1 MYVKK
6 IYNSI
11 RPVFLSFSLL
21 VLGLLFLSFT
31 YSGNDCP
38 QAAASPCEKQ
48 CFHNPV
54 AQPAVSMETTLE
66 KADPDQPEGSCVFIR
81 TRGTL
86 KSAIRHISL
95 TADNTPGF
103 PPIVRS
109 VDNTSGKTAIL
120 RPAYYNFLFRYT
132 LF

>member
-11 RPVFLSFSLL
+11 RPVFLSFSLA

-31 YSGNDCP
+31 YSGNECP
-38 QAAASPCEKQ
+38 QPDASPCEKP
-48 CFHNPV
+48 CFHNLV
-54 AQPAVSMETTLE
+54 AQSAVSLETTLE
-66 KADPDQPEGSCVFIR
+66 KADPDQPETSSVFIR

-86 KSAIRHISL
+86 KSAIRHISI

-103 PPIVRS
+103 PPIVCS
-109 VDNTSGKTAIL
+109 SNNSPGKTAIL

>member
-11 RPVFLSFSLL
+11 RPVFLSFSLA

-31 YSGNDCP
+31 YSGNECP
-38 QAAASPCEKQ
+38 QAAPSPCEKP

-54 AQPAVSMETTLE
+54 AQSAVSLETTLE
-66 KADPDQPEGSCVFIR
+66 KADPDQPETSSVFIR
-81 TRGTL
+81 TRGTI
-86 KSAIRHISL
+86 KSAIRHISV
-95 TADNTPGF
+95 TTDNMPGF
-103 PPIVRS
+103 PPIVCS
-109 VDNTSGKTAIL
+109 IDITPGKTAIL